1 MSRPKK
7 KRTSSMLSPV
17 TLLKIEAM
25 NCLNLPFSFML
36 RILLA
41 FELFLNREL
50 QLKPLELFE

>member
-1 MSRPKK
+1 
-7 KRTSSMLSPV
+7 MLSPD

-36 RILLA
+36 RILLS

-50 QLKPLELFE
+50 QLKTLELFE